1 MPSKRCGQDGKEMPS
16 ERCIMKIAKGQNES
30 KELKKA

>member
-1 MPSKRCGQDGKEMPS
+1 MQSERCGPNGKEMPS
-16 ERCIMKIAKGQNES
+16 ERCIMKIAHGQNES

>member
-1 MPSKRCGQDGKEMPS
+1 MPSERCVQDGKEMPS
-16 ERCIMKIAKGQNES
+16 EWCIMKIAHGQNES